1 MQSRDPLVVTRAAH
15 DAVFEREGDERH
27 EIHRGGLPRV
37 HVVGAAVDVEGIVGG
52 G

>member
-1 MQSRDPLVVTRAAH
+1 MQSRDPLVITRAAH
-15 DAVFEREGDERH
+15 NAVFKRERDKRH
-27 EIHRGGLPRV
+27 EIHRGFGSRV